1 MLPQRCSTIHDAA
14 EAIVHLCCP
23 TLNSVT
29 YLSLPVQERNGQ
41 GIHISCSSSPSSPF
55 IIGDQKTGSN
65 DSIQDQEEAEEGP
78 KYRESVDSG
87 LDFRPGGMH
96 SSTSS
101 EGTGENPA
109 RQWVLGGDQTPPR
122 GSTLPQRQSPI
133 ISSHKGH
140 KRTGSDPFA
149 FRNYSY
155 HPRHHHPRPSLGG
168 GLSISSGSP
177 PPHLDFR
184 REAATFKA
192 TTIGILTAMHQ
203 LIEMCSKREELWQR
217 KFDKVSAFIPR

>member
-1 MLPQRCSTIHDAA
+1 MYITCASLFLP
-14 EAIVHLCCP
+14 LPFPP
-23 TLNSVT
+23 TL
-29 YLSLPVQERNGQ
+29 
-41 GIHISCSSSPSSPF
+41 SSPLLFPA
-55 IIGDQKTGSN
+55 GDQKTGSN
-65 DSIQDQEEAEEGP
+65 ESIHDQEETEEGH

-87 LDFRPGGMH
+87 LDFRPQGIH

-101 EGTGENPA
+101 DGTGDNPA
-109 RQWVLGGDQTPPR
+109 RQWMLGGDQTPPR
-122 GSTLPQRQSPI
+122 GGTLPLRQSPI

-149 FRNYSY
+149 FRNTYQ
-155 HPRHHHPRPSLGG
+155 RHHHSRPSLGG
-168 GLSISSGSP
+168 LTVSSGSP

-203 LIEMCSKREELWQR
+203 LIEMCSKREDFWQR
-217 KFDKVSAFIPR
+217 KFDKVGSSASGSACYCDS